1 MNDAPHLRKCE
12 GLAGHDFWPQCRKA
26 VMKWGAVKIFLFAIK
41 SMVDRSVW
49 NLYDNF
55 NLKMKSDERKKVMFL
70 R

>member
-1 MNDAPHLRKCE
+1 
-12 GLAGHDFWPQCRKA
+12 
-26 VMKWGAVKIFLFAIK
+26 MKWGAVKIFLFAIK

-49 NLYDNF
+49 SLYDNF

>member
-1 MNDAPHLRKCE
+1 MNDALYLRKCE

-49 NLYDNF
+49 SLYDNF